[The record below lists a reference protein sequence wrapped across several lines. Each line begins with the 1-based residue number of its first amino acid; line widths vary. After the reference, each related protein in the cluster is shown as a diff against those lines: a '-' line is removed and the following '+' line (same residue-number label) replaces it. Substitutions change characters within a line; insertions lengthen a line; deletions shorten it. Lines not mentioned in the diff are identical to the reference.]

1 MRHAYH
7 RLGSAEVAELIE
19 VYRAARSIKQLA
31 QRFGIHRV
39 PVTALLRR
47 HGVEL
52 RRSGLAPEEVPEA
65 ISFYGQG
72 WSCTRLG
79 GRYGVDAVTVW
90 RALRSAGVAL
100 RSPGE
105 RRD

>member
-19 VYRAARSIKQLA
+19 VYRAGRSIKQLE

-39 PVTALLRR
+39 TVTALLRR
-47 HGVEL
+47 HGVAL

-65 ISFYGQG
+65 ISFYGQA
-72 WSCTRLG
+72 RLG